1 MSVSVAIIT
10 KNEAHNLTACL
21 ETVQWASEIV
31 VVDCGSTDNT
41 TELAQK
47 MGAKVYYRA
56 FDTYGDQKQY
66 AADVCTQEWV
76 LCVDADERISPQL
89 ADEIQQTVQNNPQE
103 NGFYLTRVNFLYG
116 KRLKY
121 GGVGTEKILRL
132 FRKNFA
138 TYKNRSLHEYV
149 EVQGKTAPLK
159 YPFEHHSIPDLQ
171 THWEKIMKYTDIE
184 AVKKPKYSFL
194 RIVILPWVKF
204 IGIFVFKLGFLDGY
218 EGYMWA
224 RMSALSKSI
233 RAFKAYKNAQSNIE

>member
-10 KNEAHNLTACL
+10 KNEAHNIVACI

-41 TELAQK
+41 TELAKK
-47 MGAKVYYRA
+47 MGAKVYHRA

-66 AADVCTQEWV
+66 AADVCMYEWV
-76 LCVDADERISPQL
+76 LSLDADERIPPAL
-89 ADEIQQTVQNNPQE
+89 AQEIQKTVKDNPQE

-132 FRKNFA
+132 FRKNVA

-149 EVQGKTAPLK
+149 EVQGKTAHLK

-171 THWEKIMKYTDIE
+171 VHWEKIMKYTDIE
-184 AVKKPKYSFL
+184 AVRKPKYGFL
-194 RIVILPWVKF
+194 RVVILPWIKF
-204 IGIFVFKLGFLDGY
+204 IGIFVFKFGFLDGY

-233 RAFKAYKNAQSNIE
+233 RAFKAYKNAHNLS

>member
-10 KNEAHNLTACL
+10 KNEAHNIVSCIQTL
-21 ETVQWASEIV
+21 QWASEIV

-41 TELAQK
+41 VELAK
-47 MGAKVYYRA
+47 NMGAKVFHRT
-56 FDTYGDQKQY
+56 FDTFGDQKQY
-66 AADVCTQEWV
+66 AADVCTHEWV
-76 LCVDADERISPQL
+76 LCIDADEQVSPDL
-89 ADEIQQTVQNNPQE
+89 AKEIQEVVKKNPEE

-149 EVQGKTAPLK
+149 EVQGKTGYLK
-159 YPFEHHSIPDLQ
+159 YSFEHHSIPDLQ
-171 THWEKIMKYTDIE
+171 THWDKIMKYTDIE
-184 AVKKPKYSFL
+184 AIKKPKYSFL
-194 RIVILPWVKF
+194 RLVILPWIKF
-204 IGIFVFKLGFLDGY
+204 LGIYVFKLGFLDGY

-233 RAFKAYKNAQSNIE
+233 RAFKAYKNAKK

>member
-10 KNEAHNLTACL
+10 KNEAHNIVSCIQTL
-21 ETVQWASEIV
+21 QWASEIV

-41 TELAQK
+41 IELAK
-47 MGAKVYYRA
+47 NMGARVFHRT
-56 FDTYGDQKQY
+56 FDTFGDQKQY
-66 AADVCTQEWV
+66 AADVCTHEWV
-76 LCVDADERISPQL
+76 LCVDADERISPEL
-89 ADEIQQTVQNNPQE
+89 AKEIQETIQKKPQE

-149 EVQGKTAPLK
+149 EVQGKTGHLK
-159 YPFEHHSIPDLQ
+159 YSFEHHSIPDLQ
-171 THWEKIMKYTDIE
+171 THWDKIMKYTDIE
-184 AVKKPKYSFL
+184 AVKKPKYSFVRL
-194 RIVILPWVKF
+194 VILPWIKF
-204 IGIFVFKLGFLDGY
+204 LGIYVFKLGFLDGY

-233 RAFKAYKNAQSNIE
+233 RAFKAYKNAKK